1 MDVEKSVG
9 PQERRVRDTVHILES
24 SFLTSFLFF
33 FPFPF
38 WKTKK
43 QTNQILNNNLPF
55 TFLCLSQITLILQ
68 GTILFSSWFFLKV
81 IYLARKNLLLNF
93 FFSFHFLYLFLCP
106 SQFLFYFNSSAYL
119 FFFSMGNIL
128 HCFFFFFPILF
139 LSDHYSSSFLLLT
152 PFGHLFPFSLSQ
164 FNLSWH
170 CVTTFCYF

>member
-55 TFLCLSQITLILQ
+55 AFLCLSQITLILQ
-68 GTILFSSWFFLKV
+68 GTILFSSWFFFKSHLSCSEESSFEF
-81 IYLARKNLLLNF
+81 LLFISLSLSF
-93 FFSFHFLYLFLCP
+93 PLSFSI
-106 SQFLFYFNSSAYL
+106 SFLFQGNKKIKIFYSSAYL
-119 FFFSMGNIL
+119 FFFFHGEYTTL
-128 HCFFFFFPILF
+128 LFFLLSYIISFWSLLF
-139 LSDHYSSSFLLLT
+139 LFLITDTFWTFISVFSFT
-152 PFGHLFPFSLSQ
+152 
-164 FNLSWH
+164 
-170 CVTTFCYF
+170 V